1 MLVVHKA
8 TCFDVQDLATT
19 DSALHSNM
27 ARSPWACVADVLE
40 VADYHG

>member
-8 TCFDVQDLATT
+8 ACFDVQDLAT
-19 DSALHSNM
+19 DSAMHSTM